1 MAVVK
6 CQICG
11 LKEDKSLMT
20 QDKNKKYYHTENCY
34 DKYLTDRAYKQKEA
48 ASKLQLSHKIAE
60 VYELESYKLI
70 PSSIYTYIEDIRNDS
85 TLFGKLGKNYKAG
98 IPYEGIAYTYEFCK
112 DRIRDSR
119 NKVLFKNFMG
129 ELKYG
134 LAIIRNNLVDAKNH
148 AIQQKRNEKIKD
160 ISLNVNDEQEKYIS
174 EYIPTTTKKKD
185 ELDISDML

>member
-11 LKEDKSLMT
+11 LKSDKLLMV
-20 QDKNKKYYHTENCY
+20 QESDKKYYHAENCHSSY
-34 DKYLTDRAYKQKEA
+34 VTKKAFKKKEA
-48 ASKLQLSHKIAE
+48 EAKLQLSLKIAE

-70 PSSIYTYIEDIRNDS
+70 PSSIYAHIEDIRNDS

-119 NKVLFKNFMG
+119 RRVEFKNFMA

-134 LAIIRNNLVDAKNH
+134 LVIVRNNLVDAKNH
-148 AIQQKRNEKIKD
+148 AIQQKRNEK
-160 ISLNVNDEQEKYIS
+160 LNEIVIVENDDNYITS
-174 EYIPTTTKKKD
+174 VTPVFNTEKKKD